1 MSMRTALAI
10 TYDGFMHPLAAKC
23 RDCGEEMRQ
32 PGPEL
37 VEPVDIILWFSQLYV
52 EHRRL
57 KHVVSAGVASEQPSS
72 QLEGAPRNS

>member
-10 TYDGFMHPLAAKC
+10 TYDGYMHPLAAKC

-52 EHRRL
+52 EHRRQ
-57 KHVVSAGVASEQPSS
+57 KHVNSSVASAQPTS
-72 QLEGAPRNS
+72 AN

>member
-10 TYDGFMHPLAAKC
+10 SYDTYMHPLSARCK
-23 RDCGEEMRQ
+23 DCGEEMPL

-52 EHRRL
+52 EHRRS
-57 KHVVSAGVASEQPSS
+57 KHVPVATEVAS
-72 QLEGAPRNS
+72 A